1 MLCIS
6 NLKPNCSRYPMYA
19 ILKLR
24 INIWSIKKVIL
35 QGIITRWGIIF
46 VGLHTMEIIAW
57 SKSFCQSFGSKL
69 HLLCIYIL
77 LVNHKLYHEYTPG
90 LPPQRKNLFKIKNF
104 LFQMLQ
110 WLVYLYSLLEN
121 QYKYVFFKQCF
132 WDLHVLQ
139 ILNYCSA

>member
-69 HLLCIYIL
+69 HLLCIYIV

-90 LPPQRKNLFKIKNF
+90 LNTFIWSYINF
-104 LFQMLQ
+104 L
-110 WLVYLYSLLEN
+110 VLEF
-121 QYKYVFFKQCF
+121 YCGKSKGLIELIIRF
-132 WDLHVLQ
+132 
-139 ILNYCSA
+139 ILSIGRNSSHI